1 MLFRVALEIFENP
14 VFEVS
19 IKMSIPV
26 LNFSNESAKE
36 LTLYDLLFLIAI
48 CSPYSDN
55 KHPSEIRN

>member
-1 MLFRVALEIFENP
+1 
-14 VFEVS
+14 
-19 IKMSIPV
+19 MSIPV

-48 CSPYSDN
+48 CSPYSEN